1 MTLQEVRQYLQTLY
15 SSSSDSSEP
24 HEKFYKPK
32 TTIIVTNNNNKYP
45 LNTNSVVV
53 NRDMSCV
60 SNSNGRSKKNTFL
73 INIKTK
79 KVKDSCDINIGKQIN
94 SSPTKKEEKRK
105 KTPAKLFSF
114 KQTLCN
120 MFRFRR
126 FLSHEHIKNGEDD
139 THDKNCTANSSLLD
153 DMHNNISS
161 RALPPLPLKE
171 ETEDGIGEEQT
182 LDFAT
187 NIQRVKDVSSFLDNL
202 LSFNTLHNFSM
213 AGTGVQYRAKLR
225 RRSYLT
231 NRTDLS

>member
-1 MTLQEVRQYLQTLY
+1 MNFQLHDTKRHSVAGTSAPTQGEPIHMTLQEVRQYLQTLY

-24 HEKFYKPK
+24 HEKIYKPK

-45 LNTNSVVV
+45 LNTNSVV
-53 NRDMSCV
+53 NKEMSCV
-60 SNSNGRSKKNTFL
+60 TNSNGRSKKNTFL
-73 INIKTK
+73 INIKSK

-126 FLSHEHIKNGEDD
+126 FLSPEHIKSREDV
-139 THDKNCTANSSLLD
+139 THDKNYSGHGNMLD
-153 DMHNNISS
+153 DMHNNITS

-171 ETEDGIGEEQT
+171 EEEDGIDEEQT

-187 NIQRVKDVSSFLDNL
+187 NIQRVKDVSFFFCFL
-202 LSFNTLHNFSM
+202 NFM
-213 AGTGVQYRAKLR
+213 WNNYH
-225 RRSYLT
+225 
-231 NRTDLS
+231 